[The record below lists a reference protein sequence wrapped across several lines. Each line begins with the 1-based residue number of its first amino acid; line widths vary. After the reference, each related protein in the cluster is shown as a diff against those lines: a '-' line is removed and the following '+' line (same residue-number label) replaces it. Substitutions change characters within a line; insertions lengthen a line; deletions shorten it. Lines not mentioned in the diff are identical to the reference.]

1 MGVEWNTTSPVSSYL
16 FERIAHIGVFIVECI
31 HATGRD
37 GGWGFWLEPALD
49 WAKKIEA
56 TSRKKNI
63 VMKTLDS
70 GCVE

>member
-1 MGVEWNTTSPVSSYL
+1 MPLGGLGV
-16 FERIAHIGVFIVECI
+16 G
-31 HATGRD
+31 
-37 GGWGFWLEPALD
+37 GFWLETALD

-70 GCVE
+70 GCVK